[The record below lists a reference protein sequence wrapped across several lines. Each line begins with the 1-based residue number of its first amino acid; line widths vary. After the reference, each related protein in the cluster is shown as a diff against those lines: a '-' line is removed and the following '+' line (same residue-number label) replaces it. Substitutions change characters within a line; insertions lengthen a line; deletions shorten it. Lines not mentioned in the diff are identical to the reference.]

1 MRLQIQQSGE
11 TRDENDRLTKELR
24 NNQDELS
31 EQRES
36 IASEIS
42 RLEERKDALQ
52 NDYNS
57 AVNRLW
63 EEYELSVAEALPLCV
78 EFTSVAELRQ
88 QVSSVRNRIRALGNV
103 NVAAIEEY
111 EEVNSRFLFL
121 SEQISDVEDS
131 KKSLLKLIDDLER
144 EMKQIFTKSFN
155 EINEKF
161 HYTFK
166 MLFGGGHANL
176 FLSDENDILNSG
188 IELDVQPPGKVI
200 KSLGLLSGGEKALV
214 AIAIYMAILEV
225 NPSPFCILDEI
236 DSALDE
242 NNVVRFAK
250 YTRNIIDRTQIIA
263 ITHKRGTMEEAD
275 VLYGVT
281 MQEEGVSKVLRLSVD
296 EARLVLENDE
306 SVRR

>member
-1 MRLQIQQSGE
+1 
-11 TRDENDRLTKELR
+11 
-24 NNQDELS
+24 
-31 EQRES
+31 
-36 IASEIS
+36 
-42 RLEERKDALQ
+42 
-52 NDYNS
+52 
-57 AVNRLW
+57 
-63 EEYELSVAEALPLCV
+63 
-78 EFTSVAELRQ
+78 
-88 QVSSVRNRIRALGNV
+88 
-103 NVAAIEEY
+103 
-111 EEVNSRFLFL
+111 
-121 SEQISDVEDS
+121 
-131 KKSLLKLIDDLER
+131 
-144 EMKQIFTKSFN
+144 MKQIFTKSFN

-200 KSLGLLSGGEKALV
+200 KSLSLLSGGEKALV

-306 SVRR
+306 SVRRK